1 MKILTILFN
10 DQDKFDDSC
19 LEIFSFIKSLDN
31 NLEITSLNFGGDKRY
46 ISKLPSDNNFYVE
59 LSDNNTN
66 QIDILETIEDF
77 LNDEIYDFIIF
88 QKDDLSNYIAPVIS
102 YRKNYPYIP
111 DVKQTFSNN
120 EYEIKFVR
128 PIHGESAEGIYS
140 VKKNK
145 PIVLKIRKNSFEK
158 QSLLLE
164 DKNITELLI
173 KGDINQAFKI
183 IETFQSK
190 PEGLQLNDAEIVVS
204 GGRGIGSKEGFKN
217 IINLANILNGAVGAS
232 RAAVEAE
239 WIEPSN
245 LVGLTGKWIS
255 PNLYL
260 TFGISGASQHL
271 AGCTNSKNIVSV
283 NTDQDA
289 SIFNYSK
296 FGIVEDCN
304 KFIID
309 LIEELK
315 KVL

>member
-46 ISKLPSDNNFYVE
+46 ISKLPSDNNFYVD

-88 QKDDLSNYIAPVIS
+88 QKDDLSNYIAPLIS
-102 YRKNYPYIP
+102 YRKNYPYLP

-173 KGDINQAFKI
+173 KEDINQAFKI

-204 GGRGIGSKEGFKN
+204 GGRGIGSKEGFEN

-309 LIEELK
+309 LIEEIK
-315 KVL
+315 KTS

>member
-31 NLEITSLNFGGDKRY
+31 SLEITSLNFGGDKRY

>member
-204 GGRGIGSKEGFKN
+204 GGRGI
-217 IINLANILNGAVGAS
+217 
-232 RAAVEAE
+232 
-239 WIEPSN
+239 
-245 LVGLTGKWIS
+245 
-255 PNLYL
+255 
-260 TFGISGASQHL
+260 
-271 AGCTNSKNIVSV
+271 
-283 NTDQDA
+283 
-289 SIFNYSK
+289 
-296 FGIVEDCN
+296 
-304 KFIID
+304 
-309 LIEELK
+309 
-315 KVL
+315 

>member
-46 ISKLPSDNNFYVE
+46 ISKLPSDNNFYVD

-88 QKDDLSNYIAPVIS
+88 QKDDLSNYIAPLIS
-102 YRKNYPYIP
+102 YRKNYPYLP

-120 EYEIKFVR
+120 EHEIKFVR

-158 QSLLLE
+158 QSLFLE

-173 KGDINQAFKI
+173 KEDINQAFKI

-204 GGRGIGSKEGFKN
+204 GGRGIGSKEGFEN

-239 WIEPSN
+239 WIEQSK

-309 LIEELK
+309 LIEEIK
-315 KVL
+315 KTS

>member
-1 MKILTILFN
+1 M
-10 DQDKFDDSC
+10 
-19 LEIFSFIKSLDN
+19 
-31 NLEITSLNFGGDKRY
+31 
-46 ISKLPSDNNFYVE
+46 
-59 LSDNNTN
+59 
-66 QIDILETIEDF
+66 
-77 LNDEIYDFIIF
+77 
-88 QKDDLSNYIAPVIS
+88 
-102 YRKNYPYIP
+102 
-111 DVKQTFSNN
+111 
-120 EYEIKFVR
+120 
-128 PIHGESAEGIYS
+128 
-140 VKKNK
+140 
-145 PIVLKIRKNSFEK
+145 
-158 QSLLLE
+158 
-164 DKNITELLI
+164 I

>member
-46 ISKLPSDNNFYVE
+46 ISKLPSDNNFYVD

-173 KGDINQAFKI
+173 KEDINQAFKI

-204 GGRGIGSKEGFKN
+204 GGRGIGSKEGFEN

-239 WIEPSN
+239 WIEQSK